1 MCLAVPAQLV
11 HINESIG
18 TVQLTGVTRECSLL
32 LVPEA
37 KIGDW
42 LLVHAGCAVQ
52 IVDEEEAKLTL
63 EAFRELEELEN
74 DYFRGKVEGR

>member
-11 HINESIG
+11 QIDETFG
-18 TVQLTGVTRECSLL
+18 MVELMGVTRQCSLL
-32 LVPEA
+32 LVPHA

-52 IVDEEEAKLTL
+52 VVDEEEAKLTL

-74 DYFRGKVEGR
+74 DYFAGKG